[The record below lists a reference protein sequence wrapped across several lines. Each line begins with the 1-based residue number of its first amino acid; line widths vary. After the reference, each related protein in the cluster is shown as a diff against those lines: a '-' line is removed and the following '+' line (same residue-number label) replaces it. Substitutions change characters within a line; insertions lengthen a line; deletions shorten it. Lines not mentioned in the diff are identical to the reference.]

1 MVEMTSELTYICT
14 MEEDLIVSNNLTKEE
29 KYQEIYPQIFALIQ
43 GEEDLI
49 ASLANIMSALKYS
62 FGWLWVGVYFV
73 KGKELVLGPFQG
85 PIACTRIQLGRGVS
99 GTAWHKKE
107 IIIVP
112 DVNEF
117 PDHIICNTSSK
128 SEIVLPILNKNDEV
142 ALILDVDSNKLN
154 DFDEVDKTY
163 LSKIVQLIEH
173 LL

>member
-1 MVEMTSELTYICT
+1 MAEELI
-14 MEEDLIVSNNLTKEE
+14 ISSNLSKEE
-29 KYQEIYPQIFALIQ
+29 KYKELYPQIFALIQ
-43 GEEDLI
+43 GEDDLI
-49 ASLANIMSALKYS
+49 ASLANIMSALKYG

-99 GTAWHKKE
+99 GTAWHKEE

-117 PDHIICNTSSK
+117 PDHIICNAASK
-128 SEIVLPILNKNDEV
+128 SEIVLPILNKNGEV
-142 ALILDVDSNKLN
+142 ALILDVDSDKLS
-154 DFDEVDKTY
+154 DFDEIDKKY
-163 LSKIVQLIEH
+163 LSKIVQIIEH